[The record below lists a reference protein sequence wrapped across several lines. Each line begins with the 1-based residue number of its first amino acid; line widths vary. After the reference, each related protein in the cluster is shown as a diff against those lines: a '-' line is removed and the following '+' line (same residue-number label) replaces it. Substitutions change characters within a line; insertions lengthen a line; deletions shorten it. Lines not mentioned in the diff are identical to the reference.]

1 MKAKLPNNMKS
12 GQVGVVILEA
22 LIAIVI
28 FSIGILGLVGAL
40 STSVNNASDAQY
52 RTEAAFLADTL
63 VAQMQLAKPTS
74 GTDARSTDFL
84 SPSGTKFTDWQSRV
98 TSGATALPG
107 ASLTANNPT
116 VEFVGKIVTISI
128 FWQTK
133 SSTSRHQYVVV
144 TALE

>member
-12 GQVGVVILEA
+12 GQSGVVILEA
-22 LIAIVI
+22 MVAIVI

-40 STSVNNASDAQY
+40 SASVNNASDAQY

-63 VAQMQLAKPTS
+63 VAQMHLDKPTS
-74 GTDARSTDFL
+74 GSDTRSTDFV
-84 SPSGTKFTDWQSRV
+84 SPSGTKFTKWSDRV

-107 ASLTANNPT
+107 ASLTANAPT
-116 VEFVGKIVTISI
+116 VTFSGNTATISI
-128 FWQTK
+128 FWQARN
-133 SSTSRHQYVVV
+133 STEQHKYVVV

>member
-1 MKAKLPNNMKS
+1 MKAKLQNNART
-12 GQVGVVILEA
+12 GQHGVVILEA
-22 LIAIVI
+22 LVAIVI

-40 STSVNNASDAQY
+40 STSVSNASDAQY

-63 VAQMQLAKPTS
+63 VAQMHMAKPSS
-74 GTDARSTDFL
+74 GTDSRSTDFL
-84 SPSGTKFTDWQSRV
+84 SPSGASFTAWSNRV

-107 ASLTANNPT
+107 TSVTTNKPT
-116 VEFVGKIVTISI
+116 VEFTGNTVKVSI

-133 SSTSRHQYVVV
+133 GSASRHQYVVV